1 MYIIGKIAKP
11 QGIKGEVKV
20 EIITSFP
27 EHFLDLDELFIDFD
41 GNLQTYSIESAR
53 VSNRFVYVKFN
64 GVNDR
69 NGADL
74 LRNKNLLIPGDKL
87 MPLEKDEIYVHDL
100 IGMDVFNEDDTRLGK
115 IIDVVSNE
123 SSDIYVLKNMNDK
136 EFLIPAVKDIVKDI
150 DKSARKIV
158 IHVIEGLLD
167 T

>member
-1 MYIIGKIAKP
+1 MYIIGNIAKP

-41 GNLQTYSIESAR
+41 GNLQTYSIESVR
-53 VSNRFVYVKFN
+53 VSDRFVYIKFN
-64 GVNDR
+64 DVNDR
-69 NGADL
+69 NDADL
-74 LRNKNLLIPGDKL
+74 LRNKNLLIPVDEL

-100 IGMDVFNEDDTRLGK
+100 IGMDVVDEDDTHLGK
-115 IIDVVSNE
+115 IIDVVSND
-123 SSDIYVLKNMNDK
+123 SSDIYVLKNMND
-136 EFLIPAVKDIVKDI
+136 EEVLIPAVKDIVKDI

-158 IHVIEGLLD
+158 IHVIDGLLD